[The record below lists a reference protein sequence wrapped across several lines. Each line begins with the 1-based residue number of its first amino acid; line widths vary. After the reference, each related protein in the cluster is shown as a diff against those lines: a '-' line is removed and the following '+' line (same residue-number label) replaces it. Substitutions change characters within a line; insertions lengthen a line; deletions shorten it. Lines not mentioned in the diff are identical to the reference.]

1 MERLDLPIG
10 IFDSGLGGLS
20 VLRTALRMLPNE
32 RFIYYGDIANAPY
45 GTKTEQQVRDCAA
58 AVTQKLLSQGI
69 KALVIAC
76 NTATCAAAEYLRA
89 RYPELI
95 IIGMEPALKLAHD
108 LCPSGPLLVMATPV
122 TLSSSK
128 YQRLAQ
134 SYGQRAV
141 PLPCPGLMEYVEQG
155 EIDTPAVR
163 AYLMEKLA
171 PFVSDGAAPAAVVL
185 GCTHYVFL
193 RKTIA
198 SLLPPSVRI
207 LDGNEGAVRHL
218 SHCLS
223 QAELLRSVP
232 FEEHVH
238 GKRAVT
244 QLFNAPDPIV
254 PALISAKLLQI
265 PE

>member
-1 MERLDLPIG
+1 MESRDLPIG

-45 GTKTEQQVRDCAA
+45 GVKTELQVRDCAA

-108 LCPSGPLLVMATPV
+108 LCPSGQLLVMATPV

-134 SYGQRAV
+134 AYGERAI
-141 PLPCPGLMEYVEQG
+141 PLPCPGLMEYVERG
-155 EIDTPAVR
+155 DIDTPAVR
-163 AYLMEKLA
+163 AYLTEKLS
-171 PFVSDGAAPAAVVL
+171 PFIAGSAAPAAIVL

-193 RKTIA
+193 RQTLA
-198 SLLPPSVRI
+198 SLLPPGVRI
-207 LDGNEGAVRHL
+207 LDGNEGAIRHL
-218 SHCLS
+218 THCLS
-223 QAELLRSVP
+223 QADLLHAVQPTEDVRS
-232 FEEHVH
+232 
-238 GKRAVT
+238 KRFVT
-244 QLFNAPDPIV
+244 QLFNTPDPIM
-254 PALISAKLLQI
+254 PATISARLLQI